1 MLDLE
6 AKISSF
12 RKMVWDEEKE
22 KSEKELYQST
32 DDNSKL
38 VLDKKTELEK
48 NLEESIKD
56 RRTFAEMRKNENVSK
71 KEFESKNDIFLYK
84 QSLLEDLTKRIKE
97 NLKNFT
103 NTKDYKDKLASMINN
118 SLNELGLS
126 KDEVIV
132 SVLEKDKNL
141 IDLPNVEVLDDEYI
155 GGFIISNLD
164 KDFRYN
170 YTYLNRLKDKK
181 YEVGKKLNQL
191 LESESFNE
199 SKN

>member
-38 VLDKKTELEK
+38 VSDKKAELEK
-48 NLEESIKD
+48 HLEESVKD
-56 RRTFAEMRKNENVSK
+56 RQIFAETRKNENVSK
-71 KEFESKNDIFLYK
+71 KEFESKNDIFLYR

-103 NTKDYKDKLASMINN
+103 NTKDYKDKLNSMVDN
-118 SLNELGLS
+118 SLKELGLS

-141 IDLPNVEVLDDEYI
+141 IDFPNVEVLDDEYI

>member
-32 DDNSKL
+32 EDNSKL
-38 VLDKKTELEK
+38 VSDKKAELEK
-48 NLEESIKD
+48 HLEDSVKD
-56 RRTFAEMRKNENVSK
+56 RQIFAETRKNENVSK
-71 KEFESKNDIFLYK
+71 KEFESKNDIFLYR
-84 QSLLEDLTKRIKE
+84 QSLLEDLIKRIKE
-97 NLKNFT
+97 NLRDFT
-103 NTKDYKDKLASMINN
+103 NTKDYKDKLTLMIDKA
-118 SLNELGLS
+118 LEELGLS
-126 KDEVIV
+126 KEEVII
-132 SVLEKDKNL
+132 SVLEKDKKL
-141 IDLPNVEVLDDEYI
+141 IGFPNVEVLDDEYI

-164 KDFRYN
+164 RDFRYN

>member
-32 DDNSKL
+32 EDNSKL
-38 VLDKKTELEK
+38 VLDKKAELEK
-48 NLEESIKD
+48 HLEESVKD
-56 RRTFAEMRKNENVSK
+56 RQIFAETRKNENVSK

-103 NTKDYKDKLASMINN
+103 NTNEYKDKLSSMIDN
-118 SLNELGLS
+118 SLKELNLS

-141 IDLPNVEVLDDEYI
+141 IDFPNVEVLDDEYI

>member
-32 DDNSKL
+32 EDNSKL
-38 VLDKKTELEK
+38 VSDKKTELEK
-48 NLEESIKD
+48 NLEDSVKD
-56 RRTFAEMRKNENVSK
+56 RQIFAEMRKNENVSK
-71 KEFESKNDIFLYK
+71 KEFESKNDIFLYR

-97 NLKNFT
+97 NLKDFT
-103 NTKDYKDKLASMINN
+103 NTNDYKDKLSSMINN
-118 SLNELGLS
+118 SLKELDLS
-126 KDEVIV
+126 KEEVIV

-141 IDLPNVEVLDDEYI
+141 IDFPNVEIIDDEYI

-164 KDFRYN
+164 RDFRYN
-170 YTYLNRLKDKK
+170 CTYLNRLKDKK

>member
-32 DDNSKL
+32 EDNSKL
-38 VLDKKTELEK
+38 VSDKKTELEK
-48 NLEESIKD
+48 YLEENVKD
-56 RRTFAEMRKNENVSK
+56 RQTFAETRKNENVSK
-71 KEFESKNDIFLYK
+71 KEFESKNDIFLYR
-84 QSLLEDLTKRIKE
+84 QSLLDDLTKRIKE
-97 NLKNFT
+97 NLKDFT
-103 NTKDYKDKLASMINN
+103 NTKDYKDKLNSIINN
-118 SLNELGLS
+118 SLKQLDLS
-126 KDEVIV
+126 KEEVIV
-132 SVLEKDKNL
+132 SVLEKDKNI
-141 IDLPNVEVLDDEYI
+141 IDFPNVEVIDDEYI

-164 KDFRYN
+164 RDFRYN
-170 YTYLNRLKDKK
+170 FTYLNKLKDKK

-191 LESESFNE
+191 LESERFNE

>member
-32 DDNSKL
+32 EDNSKL
-38 VLDKKTELEK
+38 VSDKKAELEK
-48 NLEESIKD
+48 HLEDSVKD
-56 RRTFAEMRKNENVSK
+56 RQIFAETRKNENVSK
-71 KEFESKNDIFLYK
+71 KEFESKNDIFLYR
-84 QSLLEDLTKRIKE
+84 QSLLEDLIKRIKE
-97 NLKNFT
+97 NLRDFT
-103 NTKDYKDKLASMINN
+103 NTKDYKDKLTLMIDKA
-118 SLNELGLS
+118 LEELGLS
-126 KDEVIV
+126 KEEVII
-132 SVLEKDKNL
+132 SVLEKDKKL
-141 IDLPNVEVLDDEYI
+141 INFPNVEVLDDGYI

-164 KDFRYN
+164 RDFRYN

>member
-12 RKMVWDEEKE
+12 RKMVWDEEKA

-38 VLDKKTELEK
+38 VSDKKAELEK
-48 NLEESIKD
+48 HLEESVKD
-56 RRTFAEMRKNENVSK
+56 RQIFAETRKNENVSK
-71 KEFESKNDIFLYK
+71 KEFESKNDIFLYR

-103 NTKDYKDKLASMINN
+103 NTKDYKDKLNSMVDN
-118 SLNELGLS
+118 SLKELGLS

-141 IDLPNVEVLDDEYI
+141 IDFPNVEVLDDEYI

>member
-32 DDNSKL
+32 EDNSKL
-38 VLDKKTELEK
+38 VSDKKAELEK
-48 NLEESIKD
+48 HLEESVKD
-56 RRTFAEMRKNENVSK
+56 RQIFAETRKNENVSK
-71 KEFESKNDIFLYK
+71 KEFESKNDIFLYR

-103 NTKDYKDKLASMINN
+103 NTNDYKDKLNSMIDN
-118 SLNELGLS
+118 SLKELGLS

-141 IDLPNVEVLDDEYI
+141 IDFPNVEVLDDEYI

>member
-38 VLDKKTELEK
+38 VSDKKAELEK
-48 NLEESIKD
+48 HLEESVKD
-56 RRTFAEMRKNENVSK
+56 RQIFAETRKNENVSK
-71 KEFESKNDIFLYK
+71 KEFESKNDIFLYR

-103 NTKDYKDKLASMINN
+103 NTKDYKDKLASMIDN
-118 SLNELGLS
+118 SLKELGLS

-141 IDLPNVEVLDDEYI
+141 IDFPNVEVLDDEYI

>member
-1 MLDLE
+1 MLDLN
-6 AKISSF
+6 AKLSTF

-32 DDNSKL
+32 EDNSKL
-38 VLDKKTELEK
+38 VSDKKTELEK
-48 NLEESIKD
+48 NLEDSVKD
-56 RRTFAEMRKNENVSK
+56 RQIFAEMRKNENVSK
-71 KEFESKNDIFLYK
+71 KEFESKNDIFLYR

-97 NLKNFT
+97 NLKDFT
-103 NTKDYKDKLASMINN
+103 NTNDYKDKLSSMINN
-118 SLNELGLS
+118 SLKELDLS
-126 KDEVIV
+126 KEEVIV

-141 IDLPNVEVLDDEYI
+141 IDFPNVEIIDDEYI

-164 KDFRYN
+164 RDFRYN

>member
-32 DDNSKL
+32 EDNSKL
-38 VLDKKTELEK
+38 VSDKKTELEK
-48 NLEESIKD
+48 NLENSVKD
-56 RRTFAEMRKNENVSK
+56 RQTFAEMRKNENVSK
-71 KEFESKNDIFLYK
+71 KEFESKNDIFLYR

-97 NLKNFT
+97 NLRDFT
-103 NTKDYKDKLASMINN
+103 NTNDYKDKLSFMINN
-118 SLNELGLS
+118 SLEELGLS
-126 KDEVIV
+126 KEEVIV

-141 IDLPNVEVLDDEYI
+141 IDFPNVEIIDDEYI

-164 KDFRYN
+164 RDFRYN

>member
-38 VLDKKTELEK
+38 VSDKKAELEK
-48 NLEESIKD
+48 HLEESVKD
-56 RRTFAEMRKNENVSK
+56 RQIFAETRKNENVSK
-71 KEFESKNDIFLYK
+71 KEFESKNDIFLYR

-103 NTKDYKDKLASMINN
+103 NTKDYKDKLASIIDN
-118 SLNELGLS
+118 SLKELGLS

-141 IDLPNVEVLDDEYI
+141 IDFPNVEVLDDEYI

>member
-32 DDNSKL
+32 EDNSKL
-38 VLDKKTELEK
+38 VSDKKAELEK
-48 NLEESIKD
+48 HLEESVKD
-56 RRTFAEMRKNENVSK
+56 RQIFAETRKNENVSK
-71 KEFESKNDIFLYK
+71 KEFESKNDIFLYR

-103 NTKDYKDKLASMINN
+103 NTNDYKEKLNSMIDN
-118 SLNELGLS
+118 SLKELGLS

-141 IDLPNVEVLDDEYI
+141 IDFPNVEVLDDEYI

>member
-38 VLDKKTELEK
+38 ISDKKTELEK
-48 NLEESIKD
+48 NLEESVKD
-56 RRTFAEMRKNENVSK
+56 RQTFAAMRKNENVSK

-103 NTKDYKDKLASMINN
+103 NTNYYKDKLSSMIDN
-118 SLNELGLS
+118 SLKELGLS
-126 KDEVIV
+126 NDEVIV

-141 IDLPNVEVLDDEYI
+141 IDFPNVEVMDDEYI

>member
-32 DDNSKL
+32 EDNSKL
-38 VLDKKTELEK
+38 VSDKKAELEK
-48 NLEESIKD
+48 HLEDSVKD
-56 RRTFAEMRKNENVSK
+56 RQIFAETRKNENVSK
-71 KEFESKNDIFLYK
+71 KEFESKNDIFLYR
-84 QSLLEDLTKRIKE
+84 QSLLEDLIKRIKE
-97 NLKNFT
+97 NLRDFT
-103 NTKDYKDKLASMINN
+103 NTKDYKDKLTLMIDKA
-118 SLNELGLS
+118 LEELGLS
-126 KDEVIV
+126 KEEVII
-132 SVLEKDKNL
+132 SVLEKDKKL
-141 IDLPNVEVLDDEYI
+141 IDFPNVEVLDDEYI

-164 KDFRYN
+164 RDFRYN

>member
-32 DDNSKL
+32 EDNSKL
-38 VLDKKTELEK
+38 VSDKKAELEK
-48 NLEESIKD
+48 HLEESVKD
-56 RRTFAEMRKNENVSK
+56 RQIFAETRKNENVSK
-71 KEFESKNDIFLYK
+71 KEFESKNDIFLYR

-97 NLKNFT
+97 NLRDFT
-103 NTKDYKDKLASMINN
+103 NTKDYKDKLTSSINKA
-118 SLNELGLS
+118 LEDLGLA
-126 KDEVIV
+126 KEEVII
-132 SVLEKDKNL
+132 SVLEKDKKL
-141 IDLPNVEVLDDEYI
+141 IDFPNVEVLDDEYI

-164 KDFRYN
+164 RDFRYN
-170 YTYLNRLKDKK
+170 YTYLNRLKEKK

>member
-32 DDNSKL
+32 EDNSKL
-38 VLDKKTELEK
+38 VSDKKTELEK
-48 NLEESIKD
+48 NLEDSVKD
-56 RRTFAEMRKNENVSK
+56 RQIFAEMRKNENVSK
-71 KEFESKNDIFLYK
+71 KEFESKNDIFLYR

-97 NLKNFT
+97 NLNDFT
-103 NTKDYKDKLASMINN
+103 NTNDYKDKLSSMINN
-118 SLNELGLS
+118 SLKELDLS
-126 KDEVIV
+126 KEEVIV

-141 IDLPNVEVLDDEYI
+141 IDFPNVEIIDDEYI

-164 KDFRYN
+164 RDFRYN

>member
-32 DDNSKL
+32 EDNSKL
-38 VLDKKTELEK
+38 VSDKKAELEK
-48 NLEESIKD
+48 HLEDSVKD
-56 RRTFAEMRKNENVSK
+56 RQIFAETRKNENVSK
-71 KEFESKNDIFLYK
+71 KEFESKNDIFLYR
-84 QSLLEDLTKRIKE
+84 QSLLEDLIKRIKE
-97 NLKNFT
+97 NLRDFT
-103 NTKDYKDKLASMINN
+103 NTKDYKDKLTLMIDKA
-118 SLNELGLS
+118 LEELGLS
-126 KDEVIV
+126 KEEVII
-132 SVLEKDKNL
+132 SVLEKDKKL
-141 IDLPNVEVLDDEYI
+141 INFPNVEVLDDEYI

-164 KDFRYN
+164 RDFRYN

>member
-32 DDNSKL
+32 EDNSKL
-38 VLDKKTELEK
+38 VSDKKAELEK
-48 NLEESIKD
+48 HLEESVKD
-56 RRTFAEMRKNENVSK
+56 RQIFAETRKNENVSK
-71 KEFESKNDIFLYK
+71 KEFESKNDIFLYR

-103 NTKDYKDKLASMINN
+103 NTNDYKDKLNSMIDN
-118 SLNELGLS
+118 SLKELGLS

-141 IDLPNVEVLDDEYI
+141 VDFPNVEVLDDEYI

-170 YTYLNRLKDKK
+170 YTYLNRLKEKK

>member
-32 DDNSKL
+32 EDNSKL
-38 VLDKKTELEK
+38 VLDKKAELEK
-48 NLEESIKD
+48 HLEESVKD
-56 RRTFAEMRKNENVSK
+56 RQTFAEMRKNENVSK

-103 NTKDYKDKLASMINN
+103 NTNEYKDKLSSMIDN
-118 SLNELGLS
+118 SLKELNLS

-141 IDLPNVEVLDDEYI
+141 IDFPNVEVLDDEYI

>member
-48 NLEESIKD
+48 NLEESVKD
-56 RRTFAEMRKNENVSK
+56 RQTFAEMRKNENVSK

-97 NLKNFT
+97 KLKNYT
-103 NTKDYKDKLASMINN
+103 NTEDYKDKLAYMIDK
-118 SLNELGLS
+118 SLKELGLS

-132 SVLEKDKNL
+132 SVLDKDKNL
-141 IDLPNVEVLDDEYI
+141 IDFPNVEFIDDEYI

-170 YTYLNRLKDKK
+170 YTYLNRLRDKK